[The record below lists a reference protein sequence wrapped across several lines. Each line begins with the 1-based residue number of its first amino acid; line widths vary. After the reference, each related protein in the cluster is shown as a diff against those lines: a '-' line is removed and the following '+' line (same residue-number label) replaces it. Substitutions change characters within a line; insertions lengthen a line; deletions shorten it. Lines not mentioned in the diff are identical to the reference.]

1 MVVASVNVQ
10 TITALAL
17 VVVSTASGYFVR
29 GVMAERDMTE
39 LLRSEAVVRAE
50 QGRKDYAKLVAAVD
64 AAASVSGDLDRA
76 RADAE
81 RMRQSF
87 ERRLRRAEAIT
98 QDADGADL
106 ARCTA
111 LLRESTELLSEGREL
126 AIRSAAKADAVISI
140 YK

>member
-1 MVVASVNVQ
+1 MNVQ

>member
-1 MVVASVNVQ
+1 MVASVNVQ